1 MTDAATKKANS
12 ANIMSGAR
20 QARSDTDKRTTHP
33 SYTEYSWSSLT
44 GRNQSIDNS
53 RGQAPQSQARGSAQS
68 RTNPNIHT
76 AKGANTQRAAYSTAN
91 AGYMSARAGYTSA
104 RAGYS
109 TANSMNT
116 ANARYAAASTSAGY
130 APQKTRRAAPTVNT
144 QRINASEANL
154 RRMTSAGARQV
165 SGARPMGQNPTAQK
179 QKARAAAKPVG
190 IEKVKQKAAKI
201 RKKSITTLHTIVIQ
215 KSYAFPLS
223 IVLIAVAVTALIL
236 AVITA
241 SVRINEITTENSE
254 LSNKYASLLN
264 EENDLRTELETR
276 DDLRVVEQMAQ
287 DELGMVKKDQVQ
299 KYYLTIN
306 KQDKIELV
314 DEEVAEKKGFI
325 DELLEFGASIADR
338 IRAFFG
344 L

>member
-76 AKGANTQRAAYSTAN
+76 AKGANTQRAAYSTA
-91 AGYMSARAGYTSA
+91 SAGYTSA

-154 RRMTSAGARQV
+154 RRMTSAGARPAA
-165 SGARPMGQNPTAQK
+165 GARPVGVNPTAQK

-254 LSNKYASLLN
+254 LSNRYASLLS

-276 DDLRVVEQMAQ
+276 DDLRVVEHMAK

>member
-53 RGQAPQSQARGSAQS
+53 RGQAPQNQARGSAQS

-91 AGYMSARAGYTSA
+91 AGYMSARAGY
-104 RAGYS
+104 S

-130 APQKTRRAAPTVNT
+130 APQNTRRAAPAVNT
-144 QRINASEANL
+144 QRTGANV

-179 QKARAAAKPVG
+179 QKSRAATKPVG

-254 LSNKYASLLN
+254 LSNRYASLLN

-276 DDLRVVEQMAQ
+276 DDLRVVEQMAK

>member
-1 MTDAATKKANS
+1 MTDAVTKQANN
-12 ANIMSGAR
+12 ANIRSGAR
-20 QARSDTDKRTTHP
+20 PNRVDFGKRTTHP

-44 GRNQSIDNS
+44 GRNQSIADR
-53 RGQAPQSQARGSAQS
+53 RGQASQNTAR
-68 RTNPNIHT
+68 
-76 AKGANTQRAAYSTAN
+76 KGAQRSAYQTATRAAAPGAN
-91 AGYMSARAGYTSA
+91 V
-104 RAGYS
+104 
-109 TANSMNT
+109 
-116 ANARYAAASTSAGY
+116 
-130 APQKTRRAAPTVNT
+130 RRTTTAAPTANIPRAAAPGANVRRTTTAVPGANMPRT
-144 QRINASEANL
+144 AASGANV
-154 RRMTSAGARQV
+154 RRMTAAGARPV
-165 SGARPMGQNPTAQK
+165 GLDPTAQK
-179 QKARAAAKPVG
+179 HKARSGAKSVG
-190 IEKVKQKAAKI
+190 IEKVKQKAEKI

-223 IVLIAVAVTALIL
+223 IVLIAVTVTALIL

-254 LSNKYASLLN
+254 LSNKYASLLS

-276 DDLRVVEQMAQ
+276 DDLRVVEEMAK

-314 DEEVAEKKGFI
+314 DEEVSEKQSFI
-325 DELLEFGASIADR
+325 DELLAFGASIADR

>member
-44 GRNQSIDNS
+44 GRNQSIADEH
-53 RGQAPQSQARGSAQS
+53 GQAPQNQARGSAQS

-76 AKGANTQRAAYSTAN
+76 AKGANTQRAAYSTAS
-91 AGYMSARAGYTSA
+91 AGYASANTGYTSA

-116 ANARYAAASTSAGY
+116 ANSRYAAASANAGY
-130 APQKTRRAAPTVNT
+130 APQNTRRAAPAVNT
-144 QRINASEANL
+144 QRTGANV

-254 LSNKYASLLN
+254 LSNRYASLLN
-264 EENDLRTELETR
+264 EENELRTELETR
-276 DDLRVVEQMAQ
+276 DDLRVVEQMAK

>member
-20 QARSDTDKRTTHP
+20 QAHSDTDKRTTHQ

-44 GRNQSIDNS
+44 GRNQSITDEH
-53 RGQAPQSQARGSAQS
+53 GQAPQNQARGSAQRRANQNLHS
-68 RTNPNIHT
+68 

-91 AGYMSARAGYTSA
+91 AGYMSA

-116 ANARYAAASTSAGY
+116 ANARYAAASTSARY

-264 EENDLRTELETR
+264 EENELRTELETR
-276 DDLRVVEQMAQ
+276 DDLRVVEHMAK

-314 DEEVAEKKGFI
+314 DEEVAVKKGFI

>member
-1 MTDAATKKANS
+1 
-12 ANIMSGAR
+12 
-20 QARSDTDKRTTHP
+20 
-33 SYTEYSWSSLT
+33 
-44 GRNQSIDNS
+44 
-53 RGQAPQSQARGSAQS
+53 
-68 RTNPNIHT
+68 
-76 AKGANTQRAAYSTAN
+76 
-91 AGYMSARAGYTSA
+91 
-104 RAGYS
+104 
-109 TANSMNT
+109 
-116 ANARYAAASTSAGY
+116 
-130 APQKTRRAAPTVNT
+130 
-144 QRINASEANL
+144 
-154 RRMTSAGARQV
+154 
-165 SGARPMGQNPTAQK
+165 MGQNPTAQK

-276 DDLRVVEQMAQ
+276 DDLRVVEQMAK

-314 DEEVAEKKGFI
+314 DEEVAVKKGFI